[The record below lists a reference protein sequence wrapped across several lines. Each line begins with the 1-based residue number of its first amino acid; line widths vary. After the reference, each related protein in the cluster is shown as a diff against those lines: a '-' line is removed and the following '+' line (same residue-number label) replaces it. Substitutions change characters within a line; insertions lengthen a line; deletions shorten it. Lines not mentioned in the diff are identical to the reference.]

1 MPTKLLMRWDILPEK
16 ESEYFEF
23 LVHEFIPAL
32 NKMGIEDILVW
43 YTAYGDTEQKLAE
56 GTTKSLDN
64 MKSILKSEEWMML
77 IDKLQ
82 NYVVDFDLKVISA
95 TRGFQI

>member
-1 MPTKLLMRWDILPEK
+1 MQIKLLMRWDIRPET

-32 NKMGIEDILVW
+32 NKLGVADIQVW
-43 YTAYGDTEQKLAE
+43 YTAYGDCEQKQAE
-56 GTTKSLDN
+56 GIAESEEMMMQVLN
-64 MKSILKSEEWMML
+64 SEEWL
-77 IDKLQ
+77 TLSETLEG
-82 NYVVDFDLKVISA
+82 YVENFSIKMIPA